1 MKDYLWS
8 VRLFGLSSDRQQLGT
23 GVHQTNSWGC
33 FFSFSSSLSF
43 SDIQVEALFCQY
55 LWTGHRRSWQEG
67 ESLFPPL
74 LKFKFVL
81 SGQLVLVLT
90 GFPLPAQPDATLMC
104 WDPSPPPTSHPSPRL
119 HSWIRS
125 SSRRD
130 QQCRMPNFHA
140 RHRCW
145 ICHYRFY
152 RGSIRCFLSETV
164 EILLFSSF
172 SKKPKLLIFNVFT
185 LLGGEQ

>member
-55 LWTGHRRSWQEG
+55 LWAGHRRSWQEG

-81 SGQLVLVLT
+81 SGQLALALT

-104 WDPSPPPTSHPSPRL
+104 WDPHPPLSSPPHCLHESEVQVEEINNVECQTS
-119 HSWIRS
+119 
-125 SSRRD
+125 
-130 QQCRMPNFHA
+130 MPDTDVEFV
-140 RHRCW
+140 
-145 ICHYRFY
+145 IT
-152 RGSIRCFLSETV
+152 GSTGAV
-164 EILLFSSF
+164 
-172 SKKPKLLIFNVFT
+172 
-185 LLGGEQ
+185 